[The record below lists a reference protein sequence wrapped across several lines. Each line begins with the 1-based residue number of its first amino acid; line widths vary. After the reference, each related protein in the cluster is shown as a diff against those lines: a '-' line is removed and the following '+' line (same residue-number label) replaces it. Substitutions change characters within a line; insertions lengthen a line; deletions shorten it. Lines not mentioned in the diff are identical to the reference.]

1 MIGDIRLIIK
11 HNILITTIY
20 SLYASYKKLT
30 DLKINGKLTDP
41 DIDMY
46 PIKTVHHFQFQVR
59 NLIYLT
65 PSYAREAMKKARD
78 NRGRLLRDARAQ
90 AMAPTL
96 DVGYDPLSE
105 ANLQLFEK
113 IWIPAGYVE
122 INNKKLI
129 VNSMPVEPPHDALMP
144 APP

>member
-46 PIKTVHHFQFQVR
+46 PIKTVHQFQFQVR

-105 ANLQLFEK
+105 ANLQLFKK
-113 IWIPAGYVE
+113 I
-122 INNKKLI
+122 
-129 VNSMPVEPPHDALMP
+129 
-144 APP
+144 

>member
-1 MIGDIRLIIK
+1 
-11 HNILITTIY
+11 
-20 SLYASYKKLT
+20 
-30 DLKINGKLTDP
+30 
-41 DIDMY
+41 
-46 PIKTVHHFQFQVR
+46 
-59 NLIYLT
+59 
-65 PSYAREAMKKARD
+65 MKKARD

-105 ANLQLFEK
+105 ANLQLFKK

-129 VNSMPVEPPHDALMP
+129 VNSMPAEPPHDALMP